1 MATTPRWSARTGSTP
16 AKVPAEL
23 KPEWL
28 ERLRRS
34 VPGADLRFNYVVHRW
49 EFILPSAD
57 GVMRSQFW
65 GRFYVTKADGTRGY
79 LPPNEVTGLHD
90 FRDLDDATME
100 EACDNLE
107 RTFIGNRYDGAGTT
121 RREVM
126 NRHRFNEE
134 HKRKKYREAGEL
146 WADMFLDRLP
156 RMRGTQQVAVLED
169 ARKPKGILDAKG
181 EPVNQPRAPVQLVGV
196 DGRPLAPADRQ
207 ERKRANRLKR
217 RTA

>member
-1 MATTPRWSARTGSTP
+1 
-16 AKVPAEL
+16 VPAEL

-65 GRFYVTKADGTRGY
+65 GRFYITKADGTRDY

-90 FRDLDDATME
+90 FRDLDDAAME
-100 EACDNLE
+100 EACENLE
-107 RTFIGNRYDGAGTT
+107 RTFIGNRYDGVRGTREEVL
-121 RREVM
+121 RRMEY
-126 NRHRFNEE
+126 NAE
-134 HKRKKYREAGEL
+134 HKRKKYKAAGEL
-146 WADMFLDRLP
+146 WADMFVDRLP
-156 RMRGTQQVAVLED
+156 RMRGTQQVAVLD
-169 ARKPKGILDAKG
+169 DVTKKRGLVDRHG
-181 EPVNQPRAPVQLVGV
+181 EPVNRQPKAVQLFDAQGK
-196 DGRPLAPADRQ
+196 PLASTPATRQ